1 MDRNAFDCK
10 IGQGGKVCLFPTDGA
25 YGWSL
30 WMDTPQIVSHF
41 QFSLRW
47 GQSMRE
53 KCAGLAQWLPSCEMT
68 RDGRCDAQYVR
79 ARIIADLCF
88 GQEEAGKEKRHAS
101 ESRHRIDTE

>member
-10 IGQGGKVCLFPTDGA
+10 IGQREEIRSLPFP

-47 GQSMRE
+47 GAE
-53 KCAGLAQWLPSCEMT
+53 HAGEVCRVAQWLPSCEMT

-101 ESRHRIDTE
+101 ESRHRIGTE